1 MIRDNIELIS
11 LVKTVN
17 SNFGLKI
24 SASEIQKMTK
34 VVDVER
40 ETMNI
45 YDFWQDSEM
54 VSNFLNIYDALSISE
69 AGVEKLFSYLGRVTE
84 NSKRNKLH
92 PETLEELCFIY
103 IDEK

>member
-69 AGVEKLFSYLGRVTE
+69 AGVERLLRYLGCVTE
-84 NSKRNKLH
+84 NSKRNRLH
-92 PETLEELCFIY
+92 PETC
-103 IDEK
+103 